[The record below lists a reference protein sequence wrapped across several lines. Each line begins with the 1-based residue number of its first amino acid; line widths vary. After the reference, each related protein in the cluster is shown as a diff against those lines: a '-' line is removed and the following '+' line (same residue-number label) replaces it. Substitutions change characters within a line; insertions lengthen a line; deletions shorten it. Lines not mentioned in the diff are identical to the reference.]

1 MPPELPLR
9 EFPGAG
15 GATALLP
22 PPATD
27 TAPFQAGLRRRR
39 LTLQRC
45 AGCGRARYPVAPVC
59 PWCTTADHSWEDV
72 DGAAEL
78 FTWVRYRRPF
88 HPAFASLV
96 PYVVVLAEL
105 KAGPRLFGR
114 LLGAREPQ
122 AAMGLEAVVE
132 RWEDGAC
139 TLAFEPR
146 RGSA

>member
-1 MPPELPLR
+1 MPPELELR
-9 EFPGAG
+9 EFPGEG
-15 GATALLP
+15 GGTALLP
-22 PPATD
+22 PPAAD
-27 TAPFQAGLRRRR
+27 TARFQTGLRERR

-45 AGCGRARYPVAPVC
+45 AGCGRARYPVAPAC
-59 PWCTTADHSWEDV
+59 PWCTTAEHSWEDV

-105 KAGPRLFGR
+105 QVGPRLFGR
-114 LLGAREPQ
+114 LRDDLEPRTGM
-122 AAMGLEAVVE
+122 ALEAVVE

-146 RGSA
+146 RGTA